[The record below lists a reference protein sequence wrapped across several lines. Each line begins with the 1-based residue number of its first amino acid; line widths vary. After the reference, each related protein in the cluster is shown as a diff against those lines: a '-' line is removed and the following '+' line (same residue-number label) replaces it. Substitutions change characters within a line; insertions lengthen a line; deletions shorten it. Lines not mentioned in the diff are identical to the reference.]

1 MRVVSVEKDVRLCER
16 DFSPPDPCR
25 SLYMLAQGS
34 LGIISAD
41 SPNGDEAA
49 VYQDGT
55 FGVRASSRIIRAHQ
69 GSSCVTCESL
79 GFVIT
84 WVRQSLNWESSEW
97 SSDIIRAPPGPRR
110 RFHQWSSEVIL
121 GVILTIILI
130 IGT

>member
-55 FGVRASSRIIRAHQ
+55 FGVRASSGIIMCHLRIIGIRHN
-69 GSSCVTCESL
+69 L
-79 GFVIT
+79 G
-84 WVRQSLNWESSEW
+84 RQRLNWESSEW
-97 SSDIIRAPPGPRR
+97 SSDIVRAPPGPRQ
-110 RFHQWSSEVIL
+110 RFHQWSAEVIL

-130 IGT
+130 MGT